1 MVDVGCMHE
10 AGEESERC
18 DSDGVAIAEQYRESR
33 SAPMMAKSRM
43 IEGVTAFLESE
54 L

>member
-10 AGEESERC
+10 VGEESEEC
-18 DSDGVAIAEQYRESR
+18 DSDGVAIAEQYRDSR
-33 SAPMMAKSRM
+33 SSPMMAKSRM
-43 IEGVTAFLESE
+43 IEGVTFLESE